1 MVTPTKREVLK
12 YGIEEEK
19 NFLKGI
25 TKPLGDYYHQ
35 FLRAYGNPDRGLR
48 EAYTLLQYLEEIW
61 PIFVEKRSEISV
73 FFSYIQEEKKIISE
87 LTKYKGE
94 AEQIIKGVIKRG
106 RETLY
111 PEEVSALAYIF
122 PNLRIYVD
130 YVAGRDNLT
139 YKFLDGRE
147 IKEIIEEFR
156 PTVESF
162 ERKIILNDN
171 CSFYMGEPEKY
182 SFLTLFVID
191 AYDNSLLRMILKAKS
206 DDKIEEIL
214 KIYSPTKGLTE
225 ILFSVGD
232 KIKEYNKK
240 SLRDRKERLE
250 LCLPR
255 NLARRP
261 KLIDNGL
268 KFSSYVEE
276 IYGKNL
282 FYTI

>member
-1 MVTPTKREVLK
+1 
-12 YGIEEEK
+12 
-19 NFLKGI
+19 
-25 TKPLGDYYHQ
+25 
-35 FLRAYGNPDRGLR
+35 
-48 EAYTLLQYLEEIW
+48 
-61 PIFVEKRSEISV
+61 
-73 FFSYIQEEKKIISE
+73 
-87 LTKYKGE
+87 
-94 AEQIIKGVIKRG
+94 
-106 RETLY
+106 
-111 PEEVSALAYIF
+111 
-122 PNLRIYVD
+122 VD

-139 YKFLDGRE
+139 YKFLDGRG

-162 ERKIILNDN
+162 KRKIILNDN
-171 CSFYMGEPEKY
+171 YSFYMGEPEKY

-191 AYDNSLLRMILKAKS
+191 AYGNSLLRMILKAKS
-206 DDKIEEIL
+206 DDKIEKIL
-214 KIYSPTKGLTE
+214 KEYSPTKGLTE

-255 NLARRP
+255 NLARRS

-276 IYGKNL
+276 IYGRNL